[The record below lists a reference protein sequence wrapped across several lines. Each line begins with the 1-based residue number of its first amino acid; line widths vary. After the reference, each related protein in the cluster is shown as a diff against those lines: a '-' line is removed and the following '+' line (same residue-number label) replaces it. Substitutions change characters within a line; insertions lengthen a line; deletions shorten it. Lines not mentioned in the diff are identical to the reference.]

1 MRHRQQKKPL
11 PAWFL
16 TLSAALFACQGAL
29 YADWVSLRNGEHL
42 RGINL
47 EKTRKGYRFT
57 LENGEITQIAANDFF
72 HLEKSPAGERITFRG
87 RKITLKKKISI
98 LQKEMA
104 LQLVSQMRNVE
115 TWARGE
121 QAANRLKL
129 KPQAL
134 TGKQAAKEEKER
146 VIVGNFPRPALKK
159 KEADLVALVGNGLK
173 AMKKHQG
180 LDRDKQVR
188 TLAKT
193 LSGSRLAAARRLA
206 ARELG
211 KHSAPAGLTSLAR
224 SAMVDDYRSIR
235 DQSLASLR
243 KIDDKNTAMYF
254 VPGLRNENPH
264 VRTRAA
270 NAISVFPN
278 RAAVPELLTTMRM
291 TWSGFGR
298 AFMMQVTQRSYI
310 SDYEL
315 VSGGTGFSLVEVAD
329 PVVKTNLEGVAL
341 DVKVRRVEMV
351 ARVRAL
357 HKITGQDFGT
367 NVRAW
372 ENWWEKNKNN

>member
-1 MRHRQQKKPL
+1 MRYRQQKKPL

-16 TLSAALFACQGAL
+16 TLSAALFACQGSL
-29 YADWVSLRNGEHL
+29 HADWVSLRNGDHL

-47 EKTRKGYRFT
+47 EKTRDGYRFT
-57 LENGEITQIAANDFF
+57 LENGKVTQIAANEFF
-72 HLEKSPAGERITFRG
+72 HLEKSAAGERVTFRG
-87 RKITLKKKISI
+87 KKITLKKKISV

-104 LQLVSQMRNVE
+104 LQLVSQVRNVE

-121 QAANRLKL
+121 HAATRLKL
-129 KPQAL
+129 KPQAI
-134 TGKQAAKEEKER
+134 TGKQAAKEKER
-146 VIVGNFPRPALKK
+146 VIVGSFPRPALKK

-173 AMKKHQG
+173 AMKKHLE

-211 KHSAPAGLTSLAR
+211 KHSSSTGLASLAR

-235 DQSLASLR
+235 DLSLASLR
-243 KIDDKNTAMYF
+243 KINDKNTAMYF

-310 SDYEL
+310 ADYEL

-351 ARVRAL
+351 ARIRAL